1 VKAVVV
7 EEGGER
13 EAEEG
18 REAVVVVEDVAAR
31 CKLELLASRM
41 TTPFLFGDPGVKPNQ
56 VRKFSMKPLLLR
68 KKLIRT
74 RYREHVSGGEGRR
87 GSF

>member
-1 VKAVVV
+1 VEAVA
-7 EEGGER
+7 
-13 EAEEG
+13 AEEG
-18 REAVVVVEDVAAR
+18 EARELEVGQEAVVVVEDVAAR

-41 TTPFLFGDPGVKPNQ
+41 TTPFLFGDPGVKPNR